1 MSRESLR
8 IIHDEHDALSAMLR
22 SIGMMVDRGAGNDP
36 ENFFDVLRAML
47 FYIDEFPERLHHTKE
62 SELLFP
68 PVARLAPE
76 TRETIEKLEKDH
88 QHGES
93 AVRELQHLLLAWEL
107 IGDSRRAAFEAA
119 AKRYLAFYLEHMRLE
134 ETVILPVAQK
144 VLSADALDDHRDAL
158 AHADAHG
165 AQRVA
170 AAGACSW
177 FTAVVASRAPLAP
190 SGWPSAM
197 APPLGLTRG
206 SSSARPRSR
215 STARPCAAKASLS
228 SMTSICASVRPVS
241 SSTLRVAGAGP
252 MPMTRGATPAV
263 AMPTTRARGVRPW
276 RAARGLA
283 GQQQRAGAVVHAAGI
298 AGGHRAVGPHHAL
311 ELGQRLQAGLARVL
325 VAADL
330 HRVALLL
337 RMLTG

>member
-22 SIGMMVDRGAGNDP
+22 SIGMMVDRGPGNEP

-76 TRETIEKLEKDH
+76 TREAIDKLEKDH

-107 IGDSRRAAFEAA
+107 IGDSRRKEFDAA

-144 VLSADALDDHRDAL
+144 VLSEADWDELD
-158 AHADAHG
+158 
-165 AQRVA
+165 A
-170 AAGACSW
+170 AFATNCD
-177 FTAVVASRAPLAP
+177 
-190 SGWPSAM
+190 
-197 APPLGLTRG
+197 
-206 SSSARPRSR
+206 
-215 STARPCAAKASLS
+215 
-228 SMTSICASVRPVS
+228 
-241 SSTLRVAGAGP
+241 
-252 MPMTRGATPAV
+252 PMTGKYPRDPAYDRLF
-263 AMPTTRARGVRPW
+263 TRIVSQAP
-276 RAARGLA
+276 APIGL
-283 GQQQRAGAVVHAAGI
+283 GK
-298 AGGHRAVGPHHAL
+298 
-311 ELGQRLQAGLARVL
+311 
-325 VAADL
+325 
-330 HRVALLL
+330 
-337 RMLTG
+337 